1 MSLTATNAQ
10 VYKGTAAVT
19 YGSGSGVSNRELQG
33 TATVTYGGAPTSN
46 TALSLPGTN
55 GSWMNLGSTNPAHF
69 NTGTSNIF
77 AEGWIYLN
85 NTSGAQIV
93 ITSSNTATSTG
104 EDWGLY
110 FYLGT
115 PYSFVY
121 TSTSSYT
128 TPSAAVSSGTWN
140 HVAFA
145 FDSTNNKLYTWT
157 NGTPGATVTTAGTPK
172 YFAGNPVH
180 IGAQLT
186 TGVNPLNG
194 YIRDLRV
201 VQGGIVPTTSFTP
214 TQAPFRLNVPSYV
227 TGGSTVLSLA
237 EQYFTPSWLSLPGT
251 AGAFMNLGSSS
262 PVNFDFRLNNLFFE
276 SWIYIRSYASG
287 AAQVIINRVQPVGTS
302 FTNLDWVFYVD
313 LDTLFKCH
321 TSSGASVIV
330 ASHPTAITV
339 NKWFHVAGPQ

>member
-287 AAQVIINRVQPVGTS
+287 AA
-302 FTNLDWVFYVD
+302 
-313 LDTLFKCH
+313 
-321 TSSGASVIV
+321 
-330 ASHPTAITV
+330 
-339 NKWFHVAGPQ
+339 